1 MASLSPQVARG
12 AAQQQQGSAGTPK
25 WRQCCCWLAASE
37 TAGRLATP
45 CSVSCA
51 APVRCFNIAPPPTLT
66 HSGETKINLVVTHHF
81 PGHFQ
86 DPIVSVTS
94 LVIVKLYVTKTGK
107 QVAMEAE
114 KNERTI

>member
-1 MASLSPQVARG
+1 MQRSSSR
-12 AAQQQQGSAGTPK
+12 AAPAHQNGGSAAAG
-25 WRQCCCWLAASE
+25 WRLVRPR
-37 TAGRLATP
+37 RLATP

-66 HSGETKINLVVTHHF
+66 LSGETKINLVVTHQIL
-81 PGHFQ
+81 GHFQ